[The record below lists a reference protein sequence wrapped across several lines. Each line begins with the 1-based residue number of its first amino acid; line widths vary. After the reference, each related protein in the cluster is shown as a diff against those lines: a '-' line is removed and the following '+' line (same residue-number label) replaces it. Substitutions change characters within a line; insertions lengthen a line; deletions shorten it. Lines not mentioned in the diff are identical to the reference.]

1 MTTTAQRLEDL
12 VAVSDP
18 IQSVI
23 LSGAGTSRSE
33 VSAESKD
40 PYLTDRSHRR
50 VREFSPWRSGSPRRL
65 AARQKRGYECSLPTI
80 SHMPEKTRAKSR
92 SAAAMCSKNYT
103 RCCKGESGPPAVFH
117 KSVLGRARLHRLRK
131 KSVLHLILGGA
142 ALQRCGNC
150 IVLNAALQVAE
161 KLDFARDFGWRSAS
175 ALR

>member
-1 MTTTAQRLEDL
+1 MTATAQRLEDV
-12 VAVSDP
+12 VACSGP

-65 AARQKRGYECSLPTI
+65 AARQKRGYGCSLPTI
-80 SHMPEKTRAKSR
+80 SHKPEKTRAKSR
-92 SAAAMCSKNYT
+92 SAAGMCSRNYT
-103 RCCKGESGPPAVFH
+103 RCCEGESSPPALSH

-131 KSVLHLILGGA
+131 NSMLLVILGGA
-142 ALQRCGNC
+142 ALQRCDNC
-150 IVLNAALQVAE
+150 IALNAALAAE
-161 KLDFARDFGWRSAS
+161 GATLAQKRLFPQPVQPCY
-175 ALR
+175 